1 MPVGRIQ
8 LLPTTGLSIIGRDCQ
23 RPLGGAVGPQPSR
36 RAAVRPAITRARFL
50 RGALFAGGGV
60 LIGGVPLLS
69 RAPKIV
75 HARTG
80 QSTDDK
86 ILNFALLI
94 EYLEEGFYLDAL
106 SKNALSGELLL
117 FAQEVS
123 AHEAAHVQLLR
134 EALGNNARPRPT
146 FDFGDDTNHPRRFAS
161 AAVVL
166 EETGSGA
173 YIGQGANMSRGVAVI
188 AARIASVEA
197 RHCAWIRDILGR
209 HPAPHA
215 ADPAMTEEEV
225 SAAIRET
232 GFLS

>member
-1 MPVGRIQ
+1 M
-8 LLPTTGLSIIGRDCQ
+8 
-23 RPLGGAVGPQPSR
+23 GPQPSR
-36 RAAVRPAITRARFL
+36 RSAVRSPAITRARFL
-50 RGALFAGGGV
+50 RGALFTGGVV

-75 HARTG
+75 HARRG
-80 QSTDDK
+80 QSDDE

-134 EALGNNARPRPT
+134 EALGNKARPPPT
-146 FDFGDDTNHPRRFAS
+146 FGFGDDTNDTQRFAS
-161 AAVVL
+161 AAVLL

-173 YIGQGANMSRGVAVI
+173 YIGQGANLSRSVAVI

-197 RHCAWIRDILGR
+197 RHSAWIRDIVGR

-232 GFLS
+232 GYLS